1 MTRGERK
8 TKEDAKDGRNIFFV
22 FVFAGPLNRESL

>member
-22 FVFAGPLNRESL
+22 FVGPLNRESL